1 MMRRTT
7 KLRWDDLLQLVAA
20 LAGAAVIVKF
30 YWLTGETE
38 GRDSIGAAIRHYGI
52 VNAVVFKLLVP
63 AGAIAGCLFFAY
75 RAVVDKPKAVRAPP
89 NVQHVNGLPF
99 ISWEQTAGS
108 TETLAESRTSGFYV
122 GFVAL
127 MLIGGAS
134 GFFLSNPETALHNT
148 MIGVFVCLLLGGHAL
163 GQFNKELTQ
172 YEKSKPVTRKERC
185 KVFIEEADGGLM
197 LVVARGAGDSENLS
211 IVDQVPLD
219 SFSNFEE
226 GTHRQWFR
234 SRSANTELIDWGVI
248 VLQTRSG
255 DIIPIAESVDAQF
268 ELTKLLGLLQTHI
281 VEPRDQ
287 LIQRFSQ
294 SKLPRAQETALKTS
308 ASSTGVPSRRF

>member
-1 MMRRTT
+1 
-7 KLRWDDLLQLVAA
+7 
-20 LAGAAVIVKF
+20 
-30 YWLTGETE
+30 
-38 GRDSIGAAIRHYGI
+38 
-52 VNAVVFKLLVP
+52 
-63 AGAIAGCLFFAY
+63 
-75 RAVVDKPKAVRAPP
+75 
-89 NVQHVNGLPF
+89 
-99 ISWEQTAGS
+99 
-108 TETLAESRTSGFYV
+108 
-122 GFVAL
+122 
-127 MLIGGAS
+127 
-134 GFFLSNPETALHNT
+134 
-148 MIGVFVCLLLGGHAL
+148 
-163 GQFNKELTQ
+163 
-172 YEKSKPVTRKERC
+172 
-185 KVFIEEADGGLM
+185 M